1 MERGR
6 GRRRLGWRGEERRGW
21 MMDERRVW
29 RRGLL
34 ERREGHWSG
43 WRRGGGEDGEEKD
56 EERMR

>member
-1 MERGR
+1 
-6 GRRRLGWRGEERRGW
+6 